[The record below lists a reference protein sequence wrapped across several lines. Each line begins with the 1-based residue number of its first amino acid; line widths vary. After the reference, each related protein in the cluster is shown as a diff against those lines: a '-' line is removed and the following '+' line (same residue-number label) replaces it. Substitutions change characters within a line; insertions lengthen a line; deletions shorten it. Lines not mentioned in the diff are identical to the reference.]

1 MSKLPIITLTES
13 KPTPLIRDFATFCQY
28 LKTHKII
35 LTATNEFISGKH
47 LYELN
52 QKMTD
57 PLPDTTT
64 RTYQTLYPLLHLL
77 FHIALA
83 GKLFR
88 KFPGKSSKI
97 VLKPTERLLLYE
109 ELKPAEKYF
118 FLLETF
124 WVDADWK
131 KLQAGYFGHSPMNA
145 VSGVLEF
152 LSQQQPEKKIQVKVN
167 RYSRISM
174 ILSDWEYF
182 LHYFSFFGFWEV
194 TRDKDL
200 VAQQEPKRLFRA
212 ESITPSTFGVTIAKI
227 LSEARNLYYWN
238 LPFRRQMGEWKA
250 IPGSACYDENTER
263 LLNIK
268 PESNKSKS
276 SIEIDK
282 GKTGDPFFRPFI
294 PLFAEG
300 ELQKSLPREVV
311 KFVDGTYIF
320 KVSLAKNL
328 WRMIQISAD
337 HTLLDLHNSI
347 QKAYRFDDDHLYSF
361 FMDGKLW
368 SHECFTSPY
377 DDQGICVDEVRIGE
391 LGLFVGQNILYLYD
405 YGDMW
410 RFRVE
415 LEEIITEGVK
425 PRKPQV
431 IEKIGI
437 APKQYGWCEE

>member
-35 LTATNEFISGKH
+35 LTATNEFISGKD

-52 QKMTD
+52 QKMTY
-57 PLPDTTT
+57 PLLDTTT
-64 RTYQTLYPLLHLL
+64 RTYQTLYPLFHLL

-88 KFPGKSSKI
+88 KFPGKGSKI
-97 VLKPTERLLLYE
+97 VLKPTERLLLYK
-109 ELKPAEKYF
+109 ELKPTEKYF

-131 KLQAGYFGHSPMNA
+131 KLQAGYFGHSPMNT

-152 LSQQQPEKKIQVKVN
+152 LSKQQPEKKIQVKVN
-167 RYSRISM
+167 RDSHISM

-200 VAQQEPKRLFRA
+200 VAQQEPKRLFKA
-212 ESITPSTFGVTIAKI
+212 ESITPSTFGVTIAEI

-238 LPFRRQMGEWKA
+238 LPFRRKMGEWKA
-250 IPGSACYDENTER
+250 IPGSACYDENTKR
-263 LLNIK
+263 FLKIK
-268 PESNKSKS
+268 PKSNKSKT

-282 GKTGDPFFRPFI
+282 GKTGDPFFLPFI

-300 ELQKSLPREVV
+300 ELQKSLPREGV
-311 KFVDGTYIF
+311 KFVDGTYVF
-320 KVSLAKNL
+320 KASLSKNL
-328 WRMIQISAD
+328 WRTIEISAD

-347 QKAYRFDDDHLYSF
+347 RNAYRFDDDHLYSF

-377 DDQGICVDEVRIGE
+377 DDQGINVDEVRIGE

-410 RFRVE
+410 RFEVK
-415 LEEIITEGVK
+415 LEEIITESPK
-425 PRKPQV
+425 PQKPQV
-431 IEKIGI
+431 IEKIGK
-437 APKQYGWCEE
+437 APKQYVYFDE